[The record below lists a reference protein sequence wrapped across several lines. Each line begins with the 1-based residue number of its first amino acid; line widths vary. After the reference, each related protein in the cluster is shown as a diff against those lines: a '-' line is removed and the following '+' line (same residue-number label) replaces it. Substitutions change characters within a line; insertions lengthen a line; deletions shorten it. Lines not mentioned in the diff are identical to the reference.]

1 MAVEAPRLQ
10 GTTMYLLRTDVQD
23 FVDALR
29 EDRSAL
35 SEYPLRNELGIDGVV
50 YVRPLPNR
58 SPGWLQFLE
67 NSVGQTIA
75 GVGTRQ
81 GEALLL
87 FRAAE
92 RMVAVTFG
100 LGRYLLAMDRCVPDF
115 GLRVALNVVDP
126 DQIRSVDGR
135 AIEDIILLTRRQG
148 SRGVA
153 VETLGLQASRE
164 MLRAITGI
172 PVDTELGT
180 RVSGTASLS
189 IAKTVNVREL
199 AARTP
204 KLIGL
209 YAADDYRERF
219 GYIDRIRP
227 VDDAGLLAALDALLL
242 SSLAAPGAGGAYLA
256 EPEIVDF
263 QSVAGYRYTGEARD
277 AALHSTLSLDDYLA
291 VHGAPD
297 DAGSL
302 RRHRVNLIGGDTDST
317 VRSWFVYDTLVFEVL
332 QGPDLYVLSEGAWF
346 AVDTN
351 YAREV
356 DERIAS
362 IRVSDLA
369 LPDSLPNET
378 EGDYNARVTLN
389 RDDWAT
395 LDADTVHFPGERG
408 PVEVCDVMT
417 ADGQLVHVKRGFE
430 AHDLSHLFL
439 QGLNSAGLFRNSQP
453 FREVTRDKL
462 LAKARP
468 RVADAV
474 PGSKPDRNQFE
485 VIYAI
490 ITPEPERVPTK
501 LPFFSRLSLDRCVE
515 QLQALDY
522 RVSVRGVTVPSVVT
536 PRRRRPRRAA

>member
-1 MAVEAPRLQ
+1 MASEAPRLP
-10 GTTMYLLRTDVQD
+10 GTTMYLLRADVQE
-23 FVDALR
+23 FAHALR
-29 EDRSAL
+29 DDPASL
-35 SEYPLRNELGIDGVV
+35 TEYSLRDELGIDGVV

-58 SPGWLQFLE
+58 SPEWLKFLE
-67 NSVGQTIA
+67 DCVGQTIS

-87 FRAAE
+87 FRAAG

-100 LGRYLLAMDRCVPDF
+100 LGRYLLAVDRCVPDF

-153 VETLGLQASRE
+153 VEDLGLQASRE

-172 PVDTELGT
+172 PVDPELGT

-189 IAKTVNVREL
+189 VAKAVSAREL
-199 AARTP
+199 VARTP
-204 KLIGL
+204 RLIGL
-209 YAADDYRERF
+209 YDADDYQERF
-219 GYIDRIRP
+219 GYVDRIRP
-227 VDDAGLLAALDALLL
+227 IDDADLTATLDALLI
-242 SSLAAPGAGGAYLA
+242 SSLNTPGAGGAYLA
-256 EPEIVDF
+256 EPEIIDF
-263 QSVAGYRYTGEARD
+263 QNVAGYRYTGEGRD
-277 AALHSTLSLDDYLA
+277 APLHSTLSLDDYLA
-291 VHGAPD
+291 V
-297 DAGSL
+297 AGVPEDVDPL
-302 RRHRVNLIGGDTDST
+302 HRHRVSLIGGDTGSA
-317 VRSWFVYDTLVFEVL
+317 VRSWFVYDTLVFEAV
-332 QGPDLYVLSEGAWF
+332 QGPRLYVLSEGAWF

-362 IRVSDLA
+362 IRVSGLA

-378 EGDYNARVTLN
+378 EGEYNARVTVGRN
-389 RDDWAT
+389 DWAT

-417 ADGQLVHVKRGFE
+417 AESQLVHVKRGLE

-439 QGLNSAGLFRNSQP
+439 QGLNSAGLFRNSQD
-453 FREVTRDKL
+453 FRDKTRAKL
-462 LAKARP
+462 LAKDRP
-468 RVADAV
+468 LVADVV
-474 PGSKPDRNQFE
+474 PDRKPDRDQFE
-485 VIYAI
+485 VVYAI
-490 ITPEPERVPTK
+490 ITPDPLRVPKK

-515 QLQALDY
+515 QLEALDF
-522 RVSVRGVTVPSVVT
+522 RVSVRGVAVPSVVT
-536 PRRRRPRRAA
+536 PRRQRSMRAA